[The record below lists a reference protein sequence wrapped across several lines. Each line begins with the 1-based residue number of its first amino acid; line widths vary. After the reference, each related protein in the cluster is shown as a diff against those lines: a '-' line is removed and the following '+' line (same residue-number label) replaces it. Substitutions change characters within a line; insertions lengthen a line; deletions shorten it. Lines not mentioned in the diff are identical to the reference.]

1 MLYTEAQ
8 VRDNIRNRDGKR
20 VFYLGQGD
28 QLRSDARDF
37 LTRERI
43 EILPARE
50 ARKER
55 YEALDGGY
63 FQEKPEHMT
72 HLNGEYLVKKNHP
85 RIIFRGKMDSFQAEI
100 LLSLQ
105 FCPQSRHELVEI
117 LEFSHSL
124 LRDEVLEKP
133 VEQKQLCGMTAED
146 LRHVSHFPQE
156 TYGIPH
162 FMPSEEDSPE
172 ILWLN
177 RLRCAARET
186 ELSAV
191 DAFSDRDGNITR
203 PDLLKALN
211 RMSSMLYILMIKRKA
226 GRE

>member
-8 VRDNIRNRDGKR
+8 VRDNIRIRDGKR

-37 LTRERI
+37 LIRERI
-43 EILPARE
+43 EVLPARE

-55 YEALDGGY
+55 YEALGGGY
-63 FQEKPEHMT
+63 FEEKPEHMT
-72 HLNGEYLVKKNHP
+72 HLNGDYLVRKNHP
-85 RIIFRGKMDSFQAEI
+85 RILFRGKVDSFQAEL

-105 FCPQSRHELVEI
+105 FCPQSHHALVEI
-117 LEFSHSL
+117 LQFSHSL

-133 VEQKQLCGMTAED
+133 IGTEKLCGMTEEEI
-146 LRHVSHFPQE
+146 RRISHFPQN

-162 FMPSEEDSPE
+162 FMPSEEDSTE
-172 ILWLN
+172 ILQLN
-177 RLRCAARET
+177 RLRCAAREM

-191 DAFSDRDGNITR
+191 EAFSDRDGNITR

-226 GRE
+226 GRS